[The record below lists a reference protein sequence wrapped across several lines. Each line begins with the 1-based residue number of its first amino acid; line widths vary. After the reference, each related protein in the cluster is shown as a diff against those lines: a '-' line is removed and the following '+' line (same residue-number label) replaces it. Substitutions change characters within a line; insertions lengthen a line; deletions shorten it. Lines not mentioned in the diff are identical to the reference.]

1 MSIKINANFQTQMAK
16 GYLDSKQQFATKLEM
31 KDYNENLIPDGFI
44 TFCDED
50 LTNYQ
55 YLSQN
60 EVDADTG
67 RWRAINFGGAD
78 IIDDTLDTATAKT
91 WSIDKIKEVISKMH
105 EFVKVDAL
113 PDLTDSTVLDT
124 IDLGKI
130 YLVPIEDAEEGNA
143 FDEYY
148 IEYTLGTEAVMRT
161 PLVADEV
168 TFDGYIAE
176 ITDYVTNQGGTN
188 TDDFA
193 TYSAVVTTTVMTED
207 VYNEMLESYV
217 LTEDFATY
225 TARVSAIEETPATQS
240 SYKWEKLCSISGSV
254 NLVYEEDVIV
264 NNPIG
269 KMLKTMNLKGMG
281 VLEVVANMLQKDEA
295 PTITITGNPSAETLY
310 ETGVASIADVA
321 LDIKI
326 NLGTGKIANGSVISI
341 KKDDKEVA
349 TETYVDGT
357 LTYTY
362 TETGANLVADTEYTA
377 EVAYEM
383 NGTPASAPV
392 KGKLLYDFALPLYY
406 GVSATED
413 VADVT
418 ALTKKVSE
426 DEKHTF
432 TYTAD
437 NGYCI
442 LAIPDAYTIT
452 SIKDSNN
459 FENVDSWTHVTQSV
473 TIGTNAE
480 VYKVY
485 RTNTKVTCVD
495 FKYMFT
501 LA

>member
-1 MSIKINANFQTQMAK
+1 MALKTNSNFQLQMK
-16 GYLDSKQQFATKLEM
+16 GYIDTKQQFATKLEM

-78 IIDDTLDTATAKT
+78 IINDTLDTSTAKT

-161 PLVADEV
+161 PLVADEA

-193 TYSAVVTTTVMTED
+193 TYSAVVTTTAMTED

-225 TARVSAIEETPATQS
+225 TARVSAIEETPATQA

-281 VLEVVANMLQKDEA
+281 VLEVVANMLQKDE
-295 PTITITGNPSAETLY
+295 
-310 ETGVASIADVA
+310 V
-321 LDIKI
+321 
-326 NLGTGKIANGSVISI
+326 
-341 KKDDKEVA
+341 
-349 TETYVDGT
+349 
-357 LTYTY
+357 
-362 TETGANLVADTEYTA
+362 
-377 EVAYEM
+377 
-383 NGTPASAPV
+383 
-392 KGKLLYDFALPLYY
+392 
-406 GVSATED
+406 
-413 VADVT
+413 
-418 ALTKKVSE
+418 
-426 DEKHTF
+426 
-432 TYTAD
+432 
-437 NGYCI
+437 
-442 LAIPDAYTIT
+442 
-452 SIKDSNN
+452 
-459 FENVDSWTHVTQSV
+459 
-473 TIGTNAE
+473 
-480 VYKVY
+480 
-485 RTNTKVTCVD
+485 
-495 FKYMFT
+495 
-501 LA
+501 